1 MIPSVVASEALVALH
16 DFLKTGFGPSN
27 PELSGVVDDFLA
39 DPDNLV
45 KGPYLSI
52 SLPFEHVAEGGE
64 PFPHIPLG
72 FTPYTHQHA
81 AMERLSPD
89 AGRSTVVATGTGSGK
104 TECFLYPVLEHCR
117 RQAGKKGIKAVVV
130 YPMNALAS
138 DQARRIAR
146 IVHDTPS
153 LRGKVTAGLFI
164 GQTGGSPRDR
174 MGPDAVVTDRS
185 AMREHPPDILL
196 TNYKM
201 LDYLMIRPRDRR
213 LWRHNEPDTLRYLV
227 VDELHTFDGAQGT
240 DLACLIRRLRMR
252 LGTPAEK
259 LVCAGT
265 SATLGGDPR
274 EYASRIFD
282 QEFDA
287 DSIVGE
293 TRQTIDAF
301 LGDAFIRHHL
311 LPTQDLA
318 KVVDARRY
326 DTAEAYLR
334 AQHELFLGTPIEGDF
349 EAPDWRVALG
359 EGLRQHVVFR
369 NLLQALKGRPKSL
382 PELAKRLQGT
392 LPVANDKE
400 ALGVLNGLCALISAA
415 RRRPA
420 PSDDGGDALLPFLHV
435 GVHLWVRE
443 LRRMVCSVGSENAGG
458 KDAGDGNLDDSSLDD
473 SSNLGDGSL
482 DDQNGSRFRL
492 RHSAD
497 LKADE
502 PFVHLPLVQCRE
514 CHVTGWVTK
523 LSGVGSARPKV
534 LSHRARG
541 GAQDGLRDIYG
552 AFFGGDVDAVFLFPR
567 DGAGSAG
574 AGAGDPGTASNGA
587 EPRQGAR
594 TPARTPDPGKGVPSL
609 LCGKCGVLANDDGD
623 RADSSQPDAI
633 CACPDSA
640 LVKVYRPVVVT
651 PRGGSSGRG
660 KPRLSKACPYC
671 NARDAMVI
679 LGARAAS
686 LLAVALNQTVSS
698 RHNDD
703 PKVIAFSDSVQD
715 AAHRAGFVSA
725 RTWSTNMRAAIAQT
739 VAENNG
745 SSLEELSKQVATHW
759 RNRWQNASGNPHD
772 TLDPPSDAP
781 DLARFVGEFIAPD
794 RRWLNEFRQLEETGR
809 LPRNSDLPE
818 LVEQRMRWDTF
829 AEFGQRSAIGRTLE
843 NTRAAAVGVERATL
857 DEACETATDRLREEL
872 EGMRTALDEVARALV
887 LGIVRRMKDRGAILT
902 DLVAKYLADGG
913 NAHLL
918 RINPALPDVGTDRST
933 VPVFPGTKATRKS
946 GVEALYGSGGRGWSW
961 YQKWTRKV
969 LDHADLALVVHDS
982 DVVLNTVFRAMDAS
996 GLVRQADIGKGQHA
1010 WGLAPDRLYV
1020 TTEVAEVRSG
1030 TGRPLVV
1037 ARQEAKLWHGVP
1049 SLDLLAPDR
1058 YGPPEVARPTWF
1070 GRLYRDMKVR
1080 RIVAAEHTALLPRKE
1095 RELLEERFAA
1105 EGYRPWSPNI
1115 LSATPTLELGIDI
1128 GDLSTVMLC
1137 SVPPEPANY
1146 MQRTGRAGRRDGNAF
1161 NLALAAAQPHD
1172 LYFYEQPMDMLAG
1185 KVEPPGVFLN
1195 ATAVLERQMIAYCFD
1210 SWVASGVDE
1219 RAVPRTMREVLANVE
1234 RRRLSRFPYPFFDFV
1249 GEHAGEL
1256 AASFLAAFDKDL
1268 SDASKRALSRFV
1280 LGDDA
1285 DSPLHGQPL
1294 VHRLLNRFAE
1304 VARERKSIRREV
1316 QALQRR
1322 AGAMGRGPQDE
1333 STQAEIDEVNAE
1345 RRGLQGVLRK
1355 IDNRETYNFLT
1366 DEGLV
1371 PNYAFP
1377 EKGVLLRSVIL
1388 RSGGRTAR
1396 SDRKPDPRSDHEV
1409 FEYERP
1415 AAAALS
1421 ELAPENSFYAG
1432 ARKVQIDRV
1441 DLETSKLEQWRLCP
1455 ACVYCE
1461 RVDSVDD
1468 HATCPRCGDPRWG
1481 DVGQRREM
1489 LPLRMVH
1496 ATTSD
1501 KRSRIGDESDQRQPR
1516 FYTRHLV
1523 ADFDPDKARTAFV
1536 ATGTPF
1542 GFEYIQSATFREMN
1556 FGHHADQTE
1565 PTLVAG
1571 MELPRGG
1578 FRICRR
1584 CGKVQPP
1591 SADSDATEHT
1601 RTCPAG
1607 RRRGGGS
1614 STDTT
1619 AECIYLYREFESEAI
1634 RMLVPG
1640 VGGASADLN
1649 MHSFVAAL
1657 ELGLRRK
1664 FGGEIG
1670 HLRTME
1676 CEYPIPE
1683 TSRNRKYLLL
1693 YDTVPGGTG
1702 YLKDRMTA
1710 PDKLRSIFEA
1720 ALAALRECACI
1731 EDPEKDGCYRC
1742 VFAYRRS
1749 RDLPTTSRK
1758 VAEQLVAATLKRWSE
1773 LEVVEGL
1780 TGVSANVLTESE
1792 LEERFIEALRQK
1804 AANPSADGSGSA
1816 AGPGLASGS
1825 RLAVGSRPASGD
1837 GSADAPAVEI
1847 RSAQVRGKPGY
1858 ALSVGGNKY
1867 LLEPQ
1872 VDFDLGD
1879 GVAVP
1884 SRPDFVI
1891 WPDSAHGAGALRGAG
1906 LPESAE
1912 GSQASALSQDTP
1924 AIAVFLDGFAYHRDQ
1939 TGDDS
1944 AKRMCLARA
1953 GFLVWSLTWDDLEG
1967 AFGGVPSAPNF
1978 LGDHGTTQTAV
1989 QYALDDRWDAQWNT
2003 RQLRS
2008 RLGAPSFDLLLHYLA
2023 NPDPAKWRRAVF
2035 VELLGVFDQDQMAT
2049 PALRARFDEAAG
2061 DALPGQALETVADL
2075 PQPVVVGGFGLW
2087 VAGTANG
2094 PSRATPGSA
2103 ATPGHTATP
2112 GALRPA
2118 ASLFA
2123 ALPHAA
2129 VREPDPAGVIAVA
2142 HFDDEHTDAGAE
2154 ANADAPDADAPDA
2167 PARSNAQNAMTKQY
2181 RSDWN
2186 GVLRLFN
2193 ILQFL
2198 PQAWWTTRTGVSGG
2212 LYPEFAPTDALHGRD
2227 AESLEDDIRRLVARE
2242 LRPLLRQ
2249 LAQRDLP
2256 APEPGHELVDKA
2268 GKVVAH
2274 AELAW
2279 PSRRVAVLLPDPE
2292 HHRMHY
2298 ERSGWQ
2304 VLTADPEGLAGAFVD
2319 TLAQALA
2326 DPPQP

>member
-1 MIPSVVASEALVALH
+1 MIPSVVASEALDALH

-27 PELSGVVDDFLA
+27 PELSGVVDDFLT
-39 DPDNLV
+39 DPDNLA

-52 SLPFEHVAEGGE
+52 SLPFEHAAEGGE
-64 PFPHIPLG
+64 PFPRIPLG
-72 FTPYTHQHA
+72 FTPYKHQRA

-89 AGRSTVVATGTGSGK
+89 AGRSTVIATGTGSGK

-146 IVHDTPS
+146 IVHGTPS

-164 GQTGGSPRDR
+164 GQAVGSPRDR
-174 MGPDAVVTDRS
+174 MGPDAVITDRT
-185 AMREHPPDILL
+185 AMRERPPDILL

-213 LWRHNEPDTLRYLV
+213 LWRHNEPDTLRHLV

-301 LGDAFIRHHL
+301 LGDALIRRHL
-311 LPTQDLA
+311 PPTQDLA
-318 KVVDARRY
+318 KVVDPRRY

-349 EAPDWRVALG
+349 EAAEWRVALG
-359 EGLRQHVVFR
+359 EELRQHVVFV
-369 NLLQALKGRPKSL
+369 NLLRALDGRPRPL
-382 PELAKRLQGT
+382 PELAKRLQGS
-392 LPVANDKE
+392 LPVSNDKE
-400 ALGVLNGLCALISAA
+400 ALGVLNGLCALISAS

-420 PSDDGGDALLPFLHV
+420 PSDDGGGDAAMPFLHV

-443 LRRMVCSVGSENAGG
+443 LRRMVCSLGNDNDVGDPS
-458 KDAGDGNLDDSSLDD
+458 
-473 SSNLGDGSL
+473 
-482 DDQNGSRFRL
+482 GSRFRL
-492 RHSAD
+492 RHSGD

-523 LSGVGSARPKV
+523 LPAAGGNRSKV
-534 LSHRARG
+534 LSPRVK
-541 GAQDGLRDIYG
+541 DGLQDIYG

-567 DGAGSAG
+567 AG
-574 AGAGDPGTASNGA
+574 AGGEGSASGGA
-587 EPRQGAR
+587 
-594 TPARTPDPGKGVPSL
+594 DPGKGVRSL
-609 LCGKCGVLANDDGD
+609 LCGKCGVLANDDGPRAEAGDSGDASD
-623 RADSSQPDAI
+623 RAGSNEPNDV
-633 CACPDSA
+633 CACPVNA

-651 PRGGSSGRG
+651 QRRGSSARA
-660 KPRLSKACPYC
+660 KSRLSKDCPYC
-671 NARDAMVI
+671 NARDAMVV

-686 LLAVALNQTVSS
+686 LLAVALNQTVAS

-725 RTWSTNMRAAIAQT
+725 RTWSANMRAAIAQT
-739 VAENNG
+739 VAANDG
-745 SSLEELSKQVATHW
+745 SSLQELSEQVAARWRNHW
-759 RNRWQNASGNPHD
+759 RNGGGD
-772 TLDPPSDAP
+772 DGGTP

-794 RRWLNEFRQLEETGR
+794 RRWLNDFRELEETGR
-809 LPRNSDLPE
+809 LPRNSNLPA
-818 LVEQRMRWDTF
+818 LVERRMRWNTL

-843 NTRAAAVGVERATL
+843 NTRTAAVGVDRATL
-857 DEACETATDRLREEL
+857 DEACETATARLREEL
-872 EGMRTALDEVARALV
+872 EGMRTVPDDVARALA
-887 LGIVRRMKDRGAILT
+887 LGIARRMKDRGAILT
-902 DLVAKYLADGG
+902 DLATSYLAKGG
-913 NAHLL
+913 NPFVL
-918 RINPALPDVGTDRST
+918 RYDLALPDLGTDRSA
-933 VPVFPGTKATRKS
+933 VPVFPGTKATGKS
-946 GVEALYGSGGRGWSW
+946 GVEALLGVRRGKSW
-961 YQKWTRKV
+961 YQNWTRKV
-969 LDHADLALVVHDS
+969 LDHAGLALAVHDS
-982 DVVLNTVFRAMDAS
+982 DVVLGTVFRAMAAA
-996 GLVRQADIGKGQHA
+996 GLMRKADIGKGQHA

-1020 TTEVAEVRSG
+1020 TTEIAEVRSSA
-1030 TGRPLVV
+1030 GRSLVV
-1037 ARQEAKLWHGVP
+1037 PRREAKLWQGVP
-1049 SLDLLAPDR
+1049 SLDLPTRGAYDR
-1058 YGPPEVARPTWF
+1058 REVARPTWF

-1080 RIVAAEHTALLPRKE
+1080 RIVAAEHTALLPREQRE
-1095 RELLEERFAA
+1095 RLEERFAA
-1105 EGYRPWSPNI
+1105 EGGRPWSPNV

-1161 NLALAAAQPHD
+1161 NLVLAAGQPHD
-1172 LYFYEQPMDMLAG
+1172 LYYYEQPLDMLAG

-1195 ATAVLERQMIAYCFD
+1195 ATAVLERQMIAYCLD

-1219 RAVPRTMREVLANVE
+1219 HAVPKTMREVLANVE

-1249 GEHAGEL
+1249 GEHAREL

-1268 SDASKRALSRFV
+1268 SEANKKALSKFM
-1280 LGDDA
+1280 LGDDVHDSNHAVPGA
-1285 DSPLHGQPL
+1285 DAEAGGGSRLHRQPL
-1294 VHRLLNRFAE
+1294 VHRLLERFAE
-1304 VARERKSIRREV
+1304 VAKERKSIRRET

-1322 AGAMGRGPQDE
+1322 AEALSRGPQDE
-1333 STQAEIDEVNAE
+1333 SSQAEIDEVVAE

-1355 IDNRETYNFLT
+1355 INGRETYNFLT

-1377 EKGVLLRSVIL
+1377 EKGVMLRSVIL
-1388 RSGGRTAR
+1388 RRGDGTDGSNGPA
-1396 SDRKPDPRSDHEV
+1396 DQQFDHEV

-1432 ARKVQIDRV
+1432 ARRVGIDRV
-1441 DLETSKLEQWRLCP
+1441 DLETSNLEQWRLCP

-1461 RVDSVDD
+1461 RVGSVDG
-1468 HATCPRCGDPRWG
+1468 HAACPRCGDLRWG

-1496 ATTSD
+1496 ATTQD
-1501 KRSRIGDESDQRQPR
+1501 KKSRIGDENDQRQPK
-1516 FYTRHLV
+1516 FYTRHLM
-1523 ADFDPDKARTAFV
+1523 ADFDPDAARTAFV

-1542 GFEYIQSATFREMN
+1542 GFEYIPSATFRDMN
-1556 FGHHADQTE
+1556 FGHRSDQTE

-1571 MELPRGG
+1571 LQLPRGG

-1591 SADSDATEHT
+1591 SVDDDATAHT
-1601 RTCPAG
+1601 RTCPLA
-1607 RRRGGGS
+1607 RRRGGS
-1614 STDTT
+1614 SGADAT

-1640 VGGASADLN
+1640 VGGVGADLN

-1657 ELGLRRK
+1657 DLGLRRK

-1683 TSRNRKYLLL
+1683 TSRRRRYLLL

-1702 YLKDRMTA
+1702 YLKDRMTN

-1720 ALAALRECACI
+1720 AHEALRGCACVQ
-1731 EDPEKDGCYRC
+1731 DPEKDGCYRC

-1749 RDLPTTSRK
+1749 HDMPTTSRK
-1758 VAEQLVAATLKRWSE
+1758 VAARLVAATLKRWSE

-1780 TGVSANVLTESE
+1780 TGVAANVLTESE
-1792 LEERFIEALRQK
+1792 LEERFVEALRQR
-1804 AANPSADGSGSA
+1804 ATNPSADGSA
-1816 AGPGLASGS
+1816 L
-1825 RLAVGSRPASGD
+1825 
-1837 GSADAPAVEI
+1837 ADAPAVGI
-1847 RSAQVRGKPGY
+1847 RSTQVRGKPGY
-1858 ALSVGGNKY
+1858 ALAVGDNKY
-1867 LLEPQ
+1867 LVEPQ
-1872 VDFDLGD
+1872 ADFDLGD

-1884 SRPDFVI
+1884 SRPDFAI
-1891 WPDSAHGAGALRGAG
+1891 WPDSTRGAG
-1906 LPESAE
+1906 LSEDAGFSENA
-1912 GSQASALSQDTP
+1912 P
-1924 AIAVFLDGFAYHRDQ
+1924 AVAVFLDGFEHHRGQ
-1939 TGDDS
+1939 IGADS
-1944 AKRMCLARA
+1944 AKRMSLVRA

-1967 AFGGVPSAPNF
+1967 AFGGVPRAPNLLG
-1978 LGDHGTTQTAV
+1978 LGDHGKAQRAV
-1989 QYALDDRWDAQWNT
+1989 QDALDEQWDARWDT
-2003 RQLRS
+2003 RELRS
-2008 RLGAPSFDLLLHYLA
+2008 RLGAPSLDLLLHYLA

-2035 VELLGVFDQDQMAT
+2035 VQLLGVFDQRQMNS
-2049 PALRARFDEAAG
+2049 PALRARFDATASA
-2061 DALPGQALETVADL
+2061 ALPGQALEAVADL
-2075 PQPVVVGGFGLW
+2075 AEPVVVGGFGPW
-2087 VAGTANG
+2087 IAGATDGPNTAAIRRG
-2094 PSRATPGSA
+2094 ATPAS
-2103 ATPGHTATP
+2103 PI
-2112 GALRPA
+2112 
-2118 ASLFA
+2118 SLFA
-2123 ALPHAA
+2123 ALPLVA
-2129 VREPDPAGVIAVA
+2129 VQDPDPAGVVAVV
-2142 HFDDEHTDAGAE
+2142 HFDDGSAETAAGAGAE
-2154 ANADAPDADAPDA
+2154 
-2167 PARSNAQNAMTKQY
+2167 STTTQQY
-2181 RSDWN
+2181 RNDWN

-2198 PQAWWTTRTGVSGG
+2198 PRAWWTTRTGASGG
-2212 LYPEFAPTDALHGRD
+2212 LYPEFAPPDGLHGRHHGQGTEPAQDD
-2227 AESLEDDIRRLVARE
+2227 ARRFVAPQ
-2242 LRPLLRQ
+2242 LRPALRQ
-2249 LAQRDLP
+2249 LAQRALP
-2256 APEPGHELVDKA
+2256 APELGHELADDA

-2279 PSRRVAVLLPDPE
+2279 PSQRIAVLLPNQE

-2298 ERSGWQ
+2298 EESGWR
-2304 VLTADPEGLAGAFVD
+2304 VLAVEPEGGLSGALLD
-2319 TLAQALA
+2319 ALA
-2326 DPPQP
+2326 EALDSFPGSQNLPRPPSSTRGAPR

>member
-1 MIPSVVASEALVALH
+1 MIPTVVASEALVALH

-39 DPDNLV
+39 DPDNLA

-52 SLPFEHVAEGGE
+52 ALPFEHAAEGGE

-72 FTPYTHQHA
+72 FTPYKHQRA

-89 AGRSTVVATGTGSGK
+89 AGRSTVIATGTGSGK

-117 RQAGKKGIKAVVV
+117 RQAGKPGVKAVVV

-153 LRGKVTAGLFI
+153 LRGRVTAGLFI
-164 GQTGGSPRDR
+164 GQAVGSPRNR
-174 MGPDAVVTDRS
+174 MGPDTVITDRA
-185 AMREHPPDILL
+185 AMRERPPDILL

-213 LWRHNEPDTLRYLV
+213 LWRHNQPDTLRYLV

-287 DSIVGE
+287 DAIVGE
-293 TRQTIDAF
+293 ARQTIDAF
-301 LGDAFIRHHL
+301 LGDALIRHHL
-311 LPTQDLA
+311 LPTQELA
-318 KVVDARRY
+318 KVVDPRRY

-349 EAPDWRVALG
+349 KAAEWRVALG
-359 EGLRQHVVFR
+359 EGLRQHVVFV
-369 NLLQALKGRPKSL
+369 NLLRALDGRPQPL
-382 PELAKRLQGT
+382 PELAKRLQGS
-392 LPVANDKE
+392 LPVSNDKE
-400 ALGVLNGLCALISAA
+400 ALGVLNGLCALISAS

-420 PSDDGGDALLPFLHV
+420 PSDDGNEAPLPFLHV

-443 LRRMVCSVGSENAGG
+443 LRRMVCSVGDSNV
-458 KDAGDGNLDDSSLDD
+458 GDSHV
-473 SSNLGDGSL
+473 GDK
-482 DDQNGSRFRL
+482 NGPRFRL
-492 RHSAD
+492 RHSDD
-497 LKADE
+497 LKANE

-514 CHVTGWVTK
+514 CRVTGWVTK
-523 LSGVGSARPKV
+523 LPATRGTRPKV
-534 LSHRARG
+534 LSPRVK
-541 GAQDGLRDIYG
+541 DGLKDIYG

-567 DGAGSAG
+567 AG
-574 AGAGDPGTASNGA
+574 ADGPASA
-587 EPRQGAR
+587 SESA
-594 TPARTPDPGKGVPSL
+594 DPGKGVRSL
-609 LCGKCGVLANDDGD
+609 LCGTCGVLANDAGD
-623 RADSSQPDAI
+623 RDEADDPADPSAHAHSSKPNDI
-633 CACPDSA
+633 CACPGNA

-651 PRGGSSGRG
+651 QRRASSRGA
-660 KPRLSKACPYC
+660 KPRLSKDCPYC
-671 NARDAMVI
+671 NARDAMVV
-679 LGARAAS
+679 LGAQAAS

-703 PKVIAFSDSVQD
+703 PKVIAFSDNVQD

-725 RTWSTNMRAAIAQT
+725 RTWSANMRAAIAQT
-739 VAENNG
+739 VAAHDG
-745 SSLEELSKQVATHW
+745 SSLKELSEQVVARWRNHW
-759 RNRWQNASGNPHD
+759 RNASGDDNS
-772 TLDPPSDAP
+772 TL

-794 RRWLNEFRQLEETGR
+794 RRWLNDFRKLEETGR
-809 LPRNSDLPE
+809 LPRNSKLPA
-818 LVEQRMRWDTF
+818 LVERRMRWNTL

-843 NTRAAAVGVERATL
+843 NTRTAAVGVDRATL
-857 DEACETATDRLREEL
+857 DKACKTATARLCEEL
-872 EGMRTALDEVARALV
+872 EDMRSAPDETARWLV

-902 DLVAKYLADGG
+902 DLTTGYLASGG
-913 NAHLL
+913 NPFVL
-918 RINPALPDVGTDRST
+918 RSDNALPDFGTDRST
-933 VPVFPGTKATRKS
+933 VPVFPGTKATGKS
-946 GVEALYGSGGRGWSW
+946 GVEALRGSGSKGKSW

-969 LDHADLALVVHDS
+969 LDHADLALAVHDS
-982 DVVLNTVFRAMDAS
+982 DVVLEIVLRAMDAA
-996 GLVRQADIGKGQHA
+996 GLVQKVEIGKRQHA

-1020 TTEVAEVRSG
+1020 AAEVAEVRSG
-1030 TGRPLVV
+1030 AGRPLVV
-1037 ARQEAKLWHGVP
+1037 PRREAKLWQGVP
-1049 SLDLLAPDR
+1049 SLDLPAPGAYDR
-1058 YGPPEVARPTWF
+1058 REVARPTWF
-1070 GRLYRDMKVR
+1070 GRLYRDMQVR

-1095 RELLEERFAA
+1095 REHLEKRFATK
-1105 EGYRPWSPNI
+1105 GYRPWSPNV

-1146 MQRTGRAGRRDGNAF
+1146 VQRTGRAGRRDGNAF
-1161 NLALAAAQPHD
+1161 NLSLAAGRPHD
-1172 LYFYEQPMDMLAG
+1172 LYYYEQPLDMLAG

-1195 ATAVLERQMIAYCFD
+1195 ATAVLERQMIAYCLD
-1210 SWVASGVDE
+1210 SWAASGVDE
-1219 RAVPRTMREVLANVE
+1219 RAVPKTMREVLANVE
-1234 RRRLSRFPYPFFDFV
+1234 RKRLSRFPYPFFDFV
-1249 GEHAGEL
+1249 GEHAREL

-1268 SDASKRALSRFV
+1268 SDANKKALSKFV
-1280 LGDDA
+1280 LGDDVPDSNTAEAGA
-1285 DSPLHGQPL
+1285 DAEAVAGSRLHPRPL
-1294 VHRLLNRFAE
+1294 VHRLLDRFAE
-1304 VARERKSIRREV
+1304 VARERKSIRREA
-1316 QALQRR
+1316 QALQRH
-1322 AGAMGRGPQDE
+1322 AGALKRGPQDE
-1333 STQAEIDEVNAE
+1333 STKAEIEEVEGE

-1355 IDNRETYNFLT
+1355 INDRETYNFLT

-1377 EKGVLLRSVIL
+1377 EKGVMLRSVIL
-1388 RSGGRTAR
+1388 RKIDKGDG
-1396 SDRKPDPRSDHEV
+1396 SDGKAGSRSDHEV

-1421 ELAPENSFYAG
+1421 KLAPENSFYAG
-1432 ARKVQIDRV
+1432 ARRVNIDRV

-1461 RVDSVDD
+1461 RVDSVDGR
-1468 HATCPRCGDPRWG
+1468 TLCPRCGESRWG

-1496 ATTSD
+1496 ATTQD
-1501 KRSRIGDESDQRQPR
+1501 KKSRIGDENDQRQPR

-1523 ADFDPDKARTAFV
+1523 ADFDPDAARTAFV
-1536 ATGTPF
+1536 AAGTPF
-1542 GFEYIQSATFREMN
+1542 GFEYIPSATFREMN

-1571 MELPRGG
+1571 LQLPRGG

-1591 SADSDATEHT
+1591 SADNDATVHT
-1601 RTCPAG
+1601 RTCPLV
-1607 RRRGGGS
+1607 RLRGGGS
-1614 STDTT
+1614 GADAT

-1640 VGGASADLN
+1640 VGELTPDLN

-1657 ELGLRRK
+1657 DLGLRRK

-1676 CEYPIPE
+1676 CPYPIPE
-1683 TSRNRKYLLL
+1683 TGRMRRYLLL

-1702 YLKDRMTA
+1702 YLKDRMTD

-1720 ALAALRECACI
+1720 AHAALRECACVR
-1731 EDPEKDGCYRC
+1731 DPEKDGCYRC

-1749 RDLPTTSRK
+1749 RDMPTTSRK
-1758 VAEQLVAATLKRWSE
+1758 AAERLVAATLERWSE

-1780 TGVSANVLTESE
+1780 TGVAANVLTESE
-1792 LEERFIEALRQK
+1792 LEDRFVEALRQR
-1804 AANPSADGSGSA
+1804 AAKLSADGARAADGSA
-1816 AGPGLASGS
+1816 P
-1825 RLAVGSRPASGD
+1825 
-1837 GSADAPAVEI
+1837 ADAPAVEV

-1858 ALSVGGNKY
+1858 ALTVGDYKY
-1867 LLEPQ
+1867 LVEPQ
-1872 VDFDLGD
+1872 VDFDMGD

-1884 SRPDFVI
+1884 SRPDFAI
-1891 WPDSAHGAGALRGAG
+1891 WPERGPGARMSEGAGPSEGTG
-1906 LPESAE
+1906 LP
-1912 GSQASALSQDTP
+1912 QD
-1924 AIAVFLDGFAYHRDQ
+1924 ARAVAVFLDGFEYHRDR

-1944 AKRMCLARA
+1944 AKRMSLVRA
-1953 GFLVWSLTWDDLEG
+1953 GFPVWSLTWDDLEG
-1967 AFGGVPSAPNF
+1967 AFGGVSRAPNF
-1978 LGDHGTTQTAV
+1978 LADHGTTQTAV
-1989 QYALDDRWDAQWNT
+1989 QAALDKRWDAQWDT
-2003 RQLRS
+2003 RELRS

-2035 VELLGVFDQDQMAT
+2035 VELLGVFDQEQMAT
-2049 PALRARFDEAAG
+2049 PTLRARFDAAAS
-2061 DALPGQALETVADL
+2061 DALPGQVLEAVTDLAQPSHALEAVDDFAQPGQAREAVDDFA
-2075 PQPVVVGGFGLW
+2075 QPVVVGGFGPW
-2087 VAGTANG
+2087 VSGTGDG
-2094 PSRATPGSA
+2094 PSTAAARNA
-2103 ATPGHTATP
+2103 ATPAAP
-2112 GALRPA
+2112 RSA

-2123 ALPHAA
+2123 ALPLAA
-2129 VREPDPAGVIAVA
+2129 VQDPDPAGVVAAV
-2142 HFDDEHTDAGAE
+2142 HFDDASADANAGTETNTDAT
-2154 ANADAPDADAPDA
+2154 
-2167 PARSNAQNAMTKQY
+2167 ARSNAQNARTKQY

-2198 PQAWWTTRTGVSGG
+2198 PQAWWTTRTGVSSG
-2212 LYPEFAPTDALHGRD
+2212 LYPELAPTHVLHGRD
-2227 AESLEDDIRRLVARE
+2227 GDFAKDDPHHGPETEPTQDDAHRFVAPQ

-2249 LAQRDLP
+2249 LAGRDLP
-2256 APEPGHELVDKA
+2256 APEPGHELADDA

-2279 PSRRVAVLLPDPE
+2279 PGWRIAVLLPDQE

-2304 VLTADPEGLAGAFVD
+2304 VLTAEPEGVAGALVD

-2326 DPPQP
+2326 GSPRPHDR

>member
-1 MIPSVVASEALVALH
+1 MIPSVVASEALDALH

-27 PELSGVVDDFLA
+27 PELSGVVEDFLA
-39 DPDNLV
+39 DPDNLA

-52 SLPFEHVAEGGE
+52 SLPFEQAAEGGE
-64 PFPHIPLG
+64 LFPRIPLG
-72 FTPYTHQHA
+72 FTPYRHQRA

-89 AGRSTVVATGTGSGK
+89 AGRSTVIATGTGSGK

-117 RQAGKKGIKAVVV
+117 RQAGKPGVKAVVV

-146 IVHDTPS
+146 IVHGTPS
-153 LRGKVTAGLFI
+153 LRGRVTAGLFI
-164 GQTGGSPRDR
+164 GQAAGSPRDR
-174 MGPDAVVTDRS
+174 MGPDAVITDRS
-185 AMREHPPDILL
+185 VMRERPPDILL

-213 LWRHNEPDTLRYLV
+213 LWRHNQPDTLRYLV

-301 LGDAFIRHHL
+301 LGDALIRRHL
-311 LPTQDLA
+311 LPMQDLA
-318 KVVDARRY
+318 KVVDPRRH

-334 AQHELFLGTPIEGDF
+334 AQHELFLGAPLEADF
-349 EAPDWRVALG
+349 EATEWRVALG
-359 EGLRQHVVFR
+359 EGLRQHVVFV
-369 NLLQALKGRPKSL
+369 NLLRALDGRPQPL
-382 PELAKRLQGT
+382 PELAKRLQGS
-392 LPVANDKE
+392 LPVSDDRE
-400 ALGVLNGLCALISAA
+400 ALGVLNGLCALISAS

-420 PSDDGGDALLPFLHV
+420 PSDDGSDAPLPFLHV

-443 LRRMVCSVGSENAGG
+443 LRRMVCSLGSDSDVGSKN
-458 KDAGDGNLDDSSLDD
+458 DSS
-473 SSNLGDGSL
+473 
-482 DDQNGSRFRL
+482 FRL
-492 RHSAD
+492 RHSGD

-523 LSGVGSARPKV
+523 LPAAGGSRPKV
-534 LSHRARG
+534 LSPRAK
-541 GAQDGLRDIYG
+541 DGLQDIYG
-552 AFFGGDVDAVFLFPR
+552 AFFGGDVDTVFLFPR
-567 DGAGSAG
+567 GGGA
-574 AGAGDPGTASNGA
+574 
-587 EPRQGAR
+587 
-594 TPARTPDPGKGVPSL
+594 DPGKGAGVHSL
-609 LCGKCGVLANDDGD
+609 LCGTCGALANDDGA
-623 RADSSQPDAI
+623 RGPDEPNDI
-633 CACPDSA
+633 CACPGKA
-640 LVKVYRPVVVT
+640 FVKVHRPVVVP
-651 PRGGSSGRG
+651 PRRGSSGRA
-660 KPRLSKACPYC
+660 KPRLSKDCPYC

-725 RTWSTNMRAAIAQT
+725 RTWSANMRAAIAQT
-739 VAENNG
+739 VAENDG
-745 SSLEELSKQVATHW
+745 SSLEELSRQVADRWRNHW
-759 RNRWQNASGNPHD
+759 RNAAGD
-772 TLDPPSDAP
+772 DDGTP

-794 RRWLNEFRQLEETGR
+794 RRWLNDFRELEETGR
-809 LPRNSDLPE
+809 LSPDSKLPA
-818 LVEQRMRWDTF
+818 LVERRMRWNTF

-843 NTRAAAVGVERATL
+843 NTRTAAVGVDRATL
-857 DEACETATDRLREEL
+857 DKVCETATARLREEL
-872 EGMRTALDEVARALV
+872 EGMRTAPDDVARALA

-902 DLVAKYLADGG
+902 DLVTRYLAKGG
-913 NAHLL
+913 DPFVLGGRND
-918 RINPALPDVGTDRST
+918 RALPDFGTDRSV
-933 VPVFPGTKATRKS
+933 VPVFPATKATGKS
-946 GVEALYGSGGRGWSW
+946 GVEALFGSGGKGKSW
-961 YQKWTRKV
+961 YQKWTRQV
-969 LDHADLALVVHDS
+969 LDHAGLALTVHDP
-982 DVVLNTVFRAMDAS
+982 DVALNIVFRAMDAA
-996 GLVRQADIGKGQHA
+996 GLARKVEIGKGQHA
-1010 WGLAPDRLYV
+1010 WGLAPERLYV
-1020 TTEVAEVRSG
+1020 TAEVAEVRSG
-1030 TGRPLVV
+1030 ANRPLVV
-1037 ARQEAKLWHGVP
+1037 PRREAKLWQGVP
-1049 SLDLLAPDR
+1049 TLDSPTRGAYDR
-1058 YGPPEVARPTWF
+1058 REVARPTWF

-1080 RIVAAEHTALLPRKE
+1080 RIVAAEHTALLPREQRE
-1095 RELLEERFAA
+1095 RLEERFAT
-1105 EGYRPWSPNI
+1105 EGRRPWVPNV

-1161 NLALAAAQPHD
+1161 NLSLAAGRPHD
-1172 LYFYEQPMDMLAG
+1172 LYYYEQPLDMLAG

-1195 ATAVLERQMIAYCFD
+1195 ATAVLERQMIAYCLD

-1219 RAVPRTMREVLANVE
+1219 RAVPKTMRQVLANVE

-1249 GEHAGEL
+1249 GEHAREL
-1256 AASFLAAFDKDL
+1256 AGSFLAAFDKDL
-1268 SDASKRALSRFV
+1268 SEDNKRMLSEFM
-1280 LGDDA
+1280 LGDDVRDSDDAEA
-1285 DSPLHGQPL
+1285 DAGSRLHRRPL
-1294 VHRLLNRFAE
+1294 VHRLLERFAE
-1304 VARERKSIRREV
+1304 VARERKSIRRET

-1322 AGAMGRGPQDE
+1322 AEALSRGPQDE
-1333 STQAEIDEVNAE
+1333 STKAETDEIVGE

-1355 IDNRETYNFLT
+1355 IDGRETYNFLT

-1377 EKGVLLRSVIL
+1377 EKGVMLRSVIL
-1388 RSGGRTAR
+1388 RRGDTTA
-1396 SDRKPDPRSDHEV
+1396 DHEV

-1432 ARKVQIDRV
+1432 ARRVQIDRV
-1441 DLETSKLEQWRLCP
+1441 DLEMSKLEQWRLCP

-1461 RVDSVDD
+1461 RVDPVDA
-1468 HATCPRCGDPRWG
+1468 HAACPRCGDSRWG

-1489 LPLRMVH
+1489 LPLRAVH
-1496 ATTSD
+1496 ATTQD
-1501 KRSRIGDESDQRQPR
+1501 KKSRIGDENDYRQPK

-1523 ADFDPDKARTAFV
+1523 ADFDPDAARTAFV

-1542 GFEYIQSATFREMN
+1542 GFEYIPSATFREMN
-1556 FGHHADQTE
+1556 FGHRSDQTE

-1571 MELPRGG
+1571 LQLPRGG

-1591 SADSDATEHT
+1591 SADDDATVHT
-1601 RTCPAG
+1601 RTCPLARRQAG
-1607 RRRGGGS
+1607 S
-1614 STDTT
+1614 PDADAT

-1640 VGGASADLN
+1640 VGGLATDQN

-1657 ELGLRRK
+1657 DLGLRRK

-1676 CEYPIPE
+1676 CEYPIPG
-1683 TSRNRKYLLL
+1683 TNRRRKYLLL

-1702 YLKDRMTA
+1702 YLKDRMTD

-1720 ALAALRECACI
+1720 AHAALRECACVQ
-1731 EDPEKDGCYRC
+1731 DPEKDGCYRC

-1749 RDLPTTSRK
+1749 RDMPTTSRK
-1758 VAEQLVAATLKRWSE
+1758 VAERLVAATLKRWSE

-1780 TGVSANVLTESE
+1780 TGVADNVLTESE
-1792 LEERFIEALRQK
+1792 LEERFVEALRQR
-1804 AANPSADGSGSA
+1804 AADSS
-1816 AGPGLASGS
+1816 
-1825 RLAVGSRPASGD
+1825 
-1837 GSADAPAVEI
+1837 VEI
-1847 RSAQVRGKPGY
+1847 RSTQVRGKPGY
-1858 ALSVGGNKY
+1858 ALSVGGNTY
-1867 LLEPQ
+1867 LVEPQ
-1872 VDFDLGD
+1872 ADFDMGH
-1879 GVAVP
+1879 GVAIP
-1884 SRPDFVI
+1884 SRPDFAI
-1891 WPDSAHGAGALRGAG
+1891 RPDSGRDA
-1906 LPESAE
+1906 
-1912 GSQASALSQDTP
+1912 P
-1924 AIAVFLDGFAYHRDQ
+1924 AVAVFLDGFEYHRDQ

-1944 AKRMCLARA
+1944 AKRMSLTRA
-1953 GFLVWSLTWDDLEG
+1953 GLLVWSLTWDDLEG
-1967 AFGGVPSAPNF
+1967 AFGGVPRAPD
-1978 LGDHGTTQTAV
+1978 LLADHGAAQTAV
-1989 QYALDDRWDAQWNT
+1989 QGALDQRWDPQWDT
-2003 RQLRS
+2003 RELRQ
-2008 RLGAPSFDLLLHYLA
+2008 RLSAPSFDLLLHYLA

-2035 VELLGVFDQDQMAT
+2035 VEALGVFDQQQMT
-2049 PALRARFDEAAG
+2049 SPALRARFDDAAS
-2061 DALPGQALETVADL
+2061 DALPGQVLEAVADL
-2075 PQPVVVGGFGLW
+2075 AQPVVVGGFGPW
-2087 VAGTANG
+2087 AAD
-2094 PSRATPGSA
+2094 RDA
-2103 ATPGHTATP
+2103 ATPG
-2112 GALRPA
+2112 GLRPA

-2123 ALPHAA
+2123 ALPLVA
-2129 VREPDPAGVIAVA
+2129 VKTPDPASVVVAV
-2142 HFDDEHTDAGAE
+2142 HFDDE
-2154 ANADAPDADAPDA
+2154 NADVAAAG
-2167 PARSNAQNAMTKQY
+2167 QQY

-2198 PQAWWTTRTGVSGG
+2198 PQAWWTTRTGVSAG
-2212 LYPEFAPTDALHGRD
+2212 LYPEFAPTDRD
-2227 AESLEDDIRRLVARE
+2227 AESGQDDLHRFVAPQ

-2249 LAQRDLP
+2249 LVRRDLP
-2256 APEPGHELVDKA
+2256 APEPGHELADHA

-2279 PSRRVAVLLPDPE
+2279 PGRQVALLLPNQE
-2292 HHRMHY
+2292 HHKMHY
-2298 ERSGWQ
+2298 ERSGWH
-2304 VLTADPEGLAGAFVD
+2304 VLTVEPDEPTGALGD
-2319 TLAQALA
+2319 TLAQALSPA
-2326 DPPQP
+2326 PHGP